1 VEIAGVVM
9 LITPAIFLFANHSS
23 KIKATLIERA
33 PVMIAIGS
41 DHGGVELKDYLVG
54 FLCSRG
60 VEVRDFGTQGRE
72 SVDYPDFGREV
83 SLRVARGE
91 AERGILICTTG
102 IGMSIAANKFPGVRA
117 ALVVDLDSARTSR
130 EHNDANILVLSG
142 AKTKKPVA
150 QEIVETWLET
160 SFAGGRHQR
169 RVEKITQIEQDL
181 GIRINNVQTEK

>member
-1 VEIAGVVM
+1 
-9 LITPAIFLFANHSS
+9 
-23 KIKATLIERA
+23 
-33 PVMIAIGS
+33 MIAIGS

-54 FLCSRG
+54 FLRSRG
-60 VEVRDFGTQGRE
+60 LDVKDFGTEGRE

-91 AERGILICTTG
+91 AERGILICTSG

-142 AKTKKPVA
+142 AKTDKSVA
-150 QEIVETWLET
+150 QDIVETWFQT
-160 SFAGGRHQR
+160 PFAGGRHQR
-169 RVEKITQIEQDL
+169 RIEKISQIEQAL
-181 GIRINNVQTEK
+181 GTRINSDQTKNNRAKEN

>member
-1 VEIAGVVM
+1 
-9 LITPAIFLFANHSS
+9 
-23 KIKATLIERA
+23 
-33 PVMIAIGS
+33 
-41 DHGGVELKDYLVG
+41 
-54 FLCSRG
+54 
-60 VEVRDFGTQGRE
+60 
-72 SVDYPDFGREV
+72 
-83 SLRVARGE
+83 
-91 AERGILICTTG
+91 
-102 IGMSIAANKFPGVRA
+102 MSIAANKFPGVRA

>member
-1 VEIAGVVM
+1 M
-9 LITPAIFLFANHSS
+9 LTTPAIFLFTNHSS

-33 PVMIAIGS
+33 PIMIAIGS

-60 VEVRDFGTQGRE
+60 VEVRDCGTQGRE
-72 SVDYPDFGREV
+72 SVDYPDFCREV

-91 AERGILICTTG
+91 AERGILICTSG

-160 SFAGGRHQR
+160 LFAGGRHQR

-181 GIRINNVQTEK
+181 GIRINNVQTKK